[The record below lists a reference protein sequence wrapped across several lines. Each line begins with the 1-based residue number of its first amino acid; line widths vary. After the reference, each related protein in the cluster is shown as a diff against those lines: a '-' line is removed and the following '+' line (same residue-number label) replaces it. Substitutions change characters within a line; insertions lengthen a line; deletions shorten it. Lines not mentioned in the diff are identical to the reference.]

1 MEALAQNSAGTLYI
15 PIPKD
20 DADSKDEEWS
30 LKAGCDLLTETLD
43 IRDWIIDILS
53 AEGKDE
59 EVTVGLYTYLDSEAH
74 VRVTLGCDVIMT
86 GLENAFPKTRFA
98 YIGSTS
104 VPTAISKEMYTA
116 VEDNRAAS
124 AIWMKATRCKPP
136 NISKIENVLDSQ
148 EEDKTIILRHGFV
161 IAQGPNYAL
170 AKTPQVWRA
179 MI

>member
-15 PIPKD
+15 PILKD
-20 DADSKDEEWS
+20 DADSKDEDWS

-86 GLENAFPKTRFA
+86 GLERLFPKTRFA

-104 VPTAISKEMYTA
+104 VSTAITSDMAQSINKY
-116 VEDNRAAS
+116 RAAS
-124 AIWMKATRCKPP
+124 PFWMKAT
-136 NISKIENVLDSQ
+136 
-148 EEDKTIILRHGFV
+148 
-161 IAQGPNYAL
+161 
-170 AKTPQVWRA
+170 
-179 MI
+179 